1 MATKEEQKQ
10 QATDAIV
17 QAGQAYLQTD
27 EGMKFFQKIQNAKGQ
42 VDDSRAV
49 AGAVDTKQL
58 KQQIKD
64 LNIKLVAYRTKGK
77 IYDKTTGVPEFSPI
91 KLEASE
97 VKEWF
102 VLLPFIILGN
112 IFFLLFS
119 PRLLITSSS

>member
-1 MATKEEQKQ
+1 MC
-10 QATDAIV
+10 TDVVPKLELPTFLLVSYPPLPRNA
-17 QAGQAYLQTD
+17 QT
-27 EGMKFFQKIQNAKGQ
+27 A
-42 VDDSRAV
+42 S
-49 AGAVDTKQL
+49 
-58 KQQIKD
+58 
-64 LNIKLVAYRTKGK
+64 
-77 IYDKTTGVPEFSPI
+77 IYDKTTGVPELSPI